1 MALPHPKSYDT
12 TSIDGVVVDNVT
24 GLQWQQVV
32 DGPSDGGTGLYT
44 WNQAKTTCANL
55 PLAGGGW
62 RLPTRIEL
70 VSILDTTRSNPS
82 INVTAFP
89 DTPPDAFWASTVLVG
104 VPSSAWIIYLS
115 DGSASYY
122 DLGNMARAR

>member
-1 MALPHPKSYDT
+1 M
-12 TSIDGVVVDNVT
+12 
-24 GLQWQQVV
+24 
-32 DGPSDGGTGLYT
+32 PSDGGPGLLT
-44 WNQAKTTCANL
+44 WNQANTTCANL

-70 VSILDTTRSNPS
+70 VSIVDATRSNPS

-89 DTPPDAFWASTVLVG
+89 DTPEDSFWTITALVG
-104 VPSSAWIIYLS
+104 VRSSAWIIYLR

-122 DLGNMARAR
+122 NLGNMARVRCVR